1 MNKPFLPTLPTS
13 PTLPTLPTLPT
24 CTLPTLPTFQ
34 ISLKH
39 RTLDKTPR
47 DVGKGVQGIGMDSSA
62 KQGPLGV

>member
-24 CTLPTLPTFQ
+24 FQ

-39 RTLDKTPR
+39 RTLEMIEFGTGIRMCLKLALR
-47 DVGKGVQGIGMDSSA
+47 LKGIPVPKS
-62 KQGPLGV
+62 